1 MLLKN
6 ADIKTVEQGINA
18 LDVQQGETVMVL
30 LAEKSANEIRTLIDF
45 FNRRNISFFGGLFP
59 GLVHGTERLEEG
71 CIIKKFKTA
80 AAPFLV
86 KNLSDKKL
94 EGLNRIHIP
103 AAEKKMTII
112 ILLDGLAS
120 NINHFLEGLNN
131 IIGDRVN
138 FIGGG
143 AGSGSLQQQ
152 LCLFNNEGFFMDA
165 AICCV
170 IENNSNLGVR
180 HGWKKLAGPLVAT
193 ASDGPRIIQLNW
205 QNAFDV
211 YKSYMESDCGKT
223 VTKKNFLEHTK
234 DYPFGIFRENADEIV
249 RDPIGVNEQGD
260 VTCIGEVPA
269 NTVLHILKSSS
280 EMLIEAAADAMK
292 ECKSNAKQPFNPEK
306 TFVVDCI
313 TRPSALGDRFSEEL
327 EAIRNQL
334 NIQQPEQEPFGILSL
349 GEISSYGDGLLEF
362 FNKTIVVG
370 TFHAD

>member
-1 MLLKN
+1 MLLEN
-6 ADIKTVEQGINA
+6 ADLKTIEKGVNDLNVGE
-18 LDVQQGETVMVL
+18 GETIMVL
-30 LAEKSANEIRTLIDF
+30 LAEESANNIEALINF
-45 FNRRNISFFGGLFP
+45 FNQQGISFFGGLFP
-59 GLVHGTERLEEG
+59 GLVYGTERLEQG
-71 CIIKKFKTA
+71 CILKKFKTA
-80 AAPFLV
+80 ATPFLV
-86 KNLSDKKL
+86 KNLSDKTL
-94 EGLNRIHIP
+94 EGINRIILP
-103 AAEKKMTII
+103 ATDEKMTII
-112 ILLDGLAS
+112 ILLDGLTS
-120 NINHFLEGLNN
+120 NINHFLESLNN
-131 IIGDRVN
+131 IIGDKVN

-152 LCLFNNEGFFMDA
+152 LCLFNNDGFFMDA

-170 IENNSNLGVR
+170 IENKSNLGVR

-193 ASDGPRIIQLNW
+193 ASEGPRIIQLNW
-205 QNAFDV
+205 QNAFEV
-211 YKSYMESDCGKT
+211 YKSYMESDNGKT
-223 VTKKNFLEHTK
+223 VTKENFLEHTK

-249 RDPIGVNEQGD
+249 RDPIGVNAQGD

-280 EMLIEAAADAMK
+280 EMLIEAASDAMK
-292 ECKSNAKQPFNPEK
+292 ECKSNATEPFNPEN

-327 EAIRNQL
+327 QAIRNQL
-334 NIQQPEQEPFGILSL
+334 DVQQPEQEPFGILSL